1 MPDLWW
7 LLEPP
12 YIYLI
17 LGITFLSAA
26 VASTYTGKTY
36 ARFGFSASRAEKP
49 KDFWGAVAI
58 YYLSGVLFI
67 GYFFYEVHQLSN

>member
-1 MPDLWW
+1 VTSGTAVY
-7 LLEPP
+7 LLDSRDHFSFC
-12 YIYLI
+12 
-17 LGITFLSAA
+17 GSGFD
-26 VASTYTGKTY
+26 VHRKTY
-36 ARFGFSASRAEKP
+36 GRFGVSASRAEKP